1 MSLATDYAQPRH
13 RAEAEL
19 RTAMEDLHANF
30 PSPEIDLDRMA
41 REVSATRLD
50 KIATLIRSLT
60 YGEMIEFASAIWGLK
75 PEGDAVGEA
84 DLPKMFHRWSSA
96 K

>member
-1 MSLATDYAQPRH
+1 VNELAYAQPRY
-13 RAEAEL
+13 REKADL

-30 PSPEIDLDRMA
+30 PGPEIDLDRMA

-75 PEGDAVGEA
+75 PQGDTIGEV
-84 DLPKMFHRWSSA
+84 DLPGMFHRWSS